1 MDLQF
6 PNFWD
11 DLDSDFTY
19 YKICT
24 LPKSNIHDTDMEKN
38 MIYKNK
44 NWSRR
49 DFIKIAGAAGV
60 GAVVSPVEHL
70 LADAVKSETEA
81 SEPQYVPKRS
91 FGRSGV
97 DVSILALGGAQNFK
111 SKQILLR
118 GALEMGVTCWDS
130 SRNYI
135 GGNSE
140 KGIGKYFS
148 KFPED
153 RKKVFLITKSG
164 KSDPDKLTEHLDE
177 SLRRMKVDYIDL
189 FLIQA
194 VSNVKKE
201 MKKDIQTWAEK
212 SKAKGKISFFG
223 FSTHKNMENCLT
235 DAARLGWIDGIMAT
249 YNYRLM
255 HTDRMQKAVEVCNEA
270 GIGLIAMKTQ
280 ATFLS
285 NLWSDLGKETDVAV
299 KLNQKFIDKGFT
311 EEQAKLK
318 SVWENP
324 TIASICSHMENMTIL
339 QENVT
344 AATDKTALSFKDK
357 QLMEQY
363 ARATSCGYCTGCA
376 DFCEKAIGHAVPISD
391 IMRYLMYYCNYGD
404 HQHAIRLF
412 SALPLD
418 TRKRIM
424 QVNYSKAEQ
433 CCPQKMPIQHLMST
447 AVSKLAS

>member
-1 MDLQF
+1 MD
-6 PNFWD
+6 D
-11 DLDSDFTY
+11 
-19 YKICT
+19 
-24 LPKSNIHDTDMEKN
+24 
-38 MIYKNK
+38 KNK

-49 DFIKIAGAAGV
+49 DFMKIAGAAGV

-70 LADAVKSETEA
+70 LADVVKSETVVA
-81 SEPQYVPKRS
+81 TLQQVPKRP
-91 FGRSGV
+91 FGKSGV

-111 SKQILLR
+111 SKQNLLR
-118 GALEMGVTCWDS
+118 QALKMGVTCWDS

-164 KSDPDKLTEHLDE
+164 KTDPDNLTQHLHE
-177 SLRRMKVDYIDL
+177 SLRRMKIDHIEL

-194 VSNVKKE
+194 VSDVKKE
-201 MKKDIQTWAEK
+201 MTKDLRTWADEA
-212 SKAKGKISFFG
+212 KAAGKIRFFG

-235 DAARLGWIDGIMAT
+235 DAAGLGWIDGIMAT

-255 HTDRMQKAVEVCNEA
+255 HTERMQKAVDACTEA

-280 ATFLS
+280 ATFFS

-299 KLNQKFIDKGFT
+299 ELNQQFMENGFS

-324 TIASICSHMENMTIL
+324 TVASICSHMPNMKIL
-339 QENVT
+339 RANAT
-344 AATDKTALSFKDK
+344 AATNKTALSFKDK
-357 QLMEQY
+357 QIMEQY

-376 DFCEKAIGHAVPISD
+376 EVCEKAIGHAVPISD

-404 HQHAIRLF
+404 RQRAIRLF
-412 SALPLD
+412 NNLPFD
-418 TRKRIM
+418 TRIRIR
-424 QVNYSKAEQ
+424 QINYSKAEQ
-433 CCPQKMPIQHLMST
+433 CCPQRMPIAQLMRQ
-447 AVSKLAS
+447 AVAKLEC

>member
-1 MDLQF
+1 MD
-6 PNFWD
+6 D
-11 DLDSDFTY
+11 
-19 YKICT
+19 
-24 LPKSNIHDTDMEKN
+24 
-38 MIYKNK
+38 KNK

-49 DFIKIAGAAGV
+49 DFMKMAGAAGV
-60 GAVVSPVEHL
+60 GAVVTPMEHL
-70 LADAVKSETEA
+70 LADVVKSEAVVPTA
-81 SEPQYVPKRS
+81 QKVPQRP
-91 FGRSGV
+91 FGKFGV

-111 SKQILLR
+111 SNQNLLR
-118 GALEMGVTCWDS
+118 QALKMGVTCWDS

-153 RKKVFLITKSG
+153 RKKVFLITKPG
-164 KSDPDKLTEHLDE
+164 KTDPDNLTQRLAE
-177 SLRRMKVDYIDL
+177 SLRRMKVDHIDL

-194 VSNVKKE
+194 VSDVKKE
-201 MKKDIQTWAEK
+201 MTKDLQNWAD
-212 SKAKGKISFFG
+212 KAKAEGKIHFFG

-235 DAARLGWIDGIMAT
+235 DAARLGWIDGIMTT

-255 HTDRMQKAVEVCNEA
+255 HTERMQKAVDACTEA

-299 KLNQKFIDKGFT
+299 ELNQKFMDNGFT
-311 EEQAKLK
+311 KEQAKLK

-324 TIASICSHMENMTIL
+324 DIASICSHMPNMKIL
-339 QENVT
+339 QANAT
-344 AATDKTALSFKDK
+344 AAINKTALSHKGK

-363 ARATSCGYCTGCA
+363 ARITSFGHCTGCA
-376 DFCEKAIGHAVPISD
+376 ELCEKAIGHAVPISD
-391 IMRYLMYYCNYGD
+391 IMRYLMYYYNYGD
-404 HQHAIRLF
+404 QQQAIRLF
-412 SALPLD
+412 NDLPLD
-418 TRKRIM
+418 TRKRIK

-433 CCPQKMPIQHLMST
+433 CCPQKMPITQLMRK
-447 AVSKLAS
+447 AAAKLDC

>member
-1 MDLQF
+1 M
-6 PNFWD
+6 
-11 DLDSDFTY
+11 
-19 YKICT
+19 
-24 LPKSNIHDTDMEKN
+24 
-38 MIYKNK
+38 
-44 NWSRR
+44 
-49 DFIKIAGAAGV
+49 KIAGAAGV
-60 GAVVSPVEHL
+60 GAVVSPMEHL
-70 LADAVKSETEA
+70 LADVVKSETVVSA
-81 SEPQYVPKRS
+81 PQQVPQRP
-91 FGRSGV
+91 FGTSGV

-111 SKQILLR
+111 SKQNLLR
-118 GALEMGVTCWDS
+118 QALKMGVTCWDS

-164 KSDPDKLTEHLDE
+164 KSDPDKLTEHLSE
-177 SLRRMKVDYIDL
+177 SLDRMKIGYIDL

-194 VSNVKKE
+194 VSDVRKE
-201 MKKDIQTWAEK
+201 MTKDIRTWAD
-212 SKAKGKISFFG
+212 KARTSGKIHFFG

-235 DAARLGWIDGIMAT
+235 DAAGLEWIDGIMAT

-255 HTDRMQKAVEVCNEA
+255 HTDRMQKAVDACNEA

-299 KLNQKFIDKGFT
+299 ELNQEFMDKGFT
-311 EEQAKLK
+311 KEQAKLK

-324 TIASICSHMENMTIL
+324 TVASICSHMPNMKIL
-339 QENVT
+339 QANAT
-344 AATDKTALSFKDK
+344 AAINKTALTFKDK
-357 QLMEQY
+357 QIMEQY
-363 ARATSCGYCTGCA
+363 ARATSCGYCAGCA
-376 DFCEKAIGHAVPISD
+376 ELCENAIGHAVPISD

-404 HQHAIRLF
+404 QQKAIRLF
-412 SALPLD
+412 NDLSLD
-418 TRKRIM
+418 TRKRIR

-433 CCPQKMPIQHLMST
+433 CCPQGMPIAQLMRQ
-447 AVSKLAS
+447 AVARLEC

>member
-1 MDLQF
+1 MAD
-6 PNFWD
+6 
-11 DLDSDFTY
+11 
-19 YKICT
+19 
-24 LPKSNIHDTDMEKN
+24 
-38 MIYKNK
+38 KNK
-44 NWSRR
+44 IWSRR
-49 DFIKIAGAAGV
+49 DFMKVAGATGV
-60 GAVVSPVEHL
+60 GAVVSPMEHL
-70 LADAVKSETEA
+70 IADVVKTEPEA
-81 SEPQYVPKRS
+81 SAPQYVPKRP
-91 FGRSGV
+91 FGESGV

-118 GALEMGVTCWDS
+118 QSLKMGVTCWDS

-140 KGIGKYFS
+140 KGIGKHFS

-164 KSDPDKLTEHLDE
+164 KSDPDNLTEHLCE
-177 SLRRMKVDYIDL
+177 SLERMKTDYIDL

-201 MKKDIQTWAEK
+201 LTKEFQIWAG
-212 SKAKGKISFFG
+212 KAKAEGKIRFFG

-235 DAARLGWIDGIMAT
+235 DAASWGWIDGIMAT
-249 YNYRLM
+249 YNYRLL
-255 HTDRMQKAVEVCNEA
+255 HTDRMQKAVDACAKA

-299 KLNQKFIDKGFT
+299 ELNRQFMDKGFT

-339 QENVT
+339 QANV
-344 AATDKTALSFKDK
+344 AAAINKTKLSFKDK
-357 QLMEQY
+357 HLMEKY
-363 ARATSCGYCTGCA
+363 ASATSCGYCTGCA
-376 DFCEKAIGHAVPISD
+376 ELCEKAIAHAVPISD

-404 HQHAIRLF
+404 QQQAIGF
-412 SALPLD
+412 FKELPLD
-418 TRKRIM
+418 TRKRII

-433 CCPQKMPIQHLMST
+433 CCPQKMPIAQLMRK
-447 AVSKLAS
+447 AVTKLEC

>member
-1 MDLQF
+1 MRHQ
-6 PNFWD
+6 
-11 DLDSDFTY
+11 
-19 YKICT
+19 
-24 LPKSNIHDTDMEKN
+24 
-38 MIYKNK
+38 

-49 DFIKIAGAAGV
+49 DFMKIAGATGV
-60 GAVVSPVEHL
+60 GAVVSPMEHL
-70 LADAVKSETEA
+70 IADVVKPEA
-81 SEPQYVPKRS
+81 STPQYVPKRP
-91 FGRSGV
+91 FGKSGV
-97 DVSILALGGAQNFK
+97 EISILALGGAQNFK

-118 GALEMGVTCWDS
+118 QSLKMGVTCWDS

-148 KFPED
+148 KFPDD

-164 KSDPDKLTEHLDE
+164 KSDPGKLTEHLSE
-177 SLRRMKVDYIDL
+177 SLDRMKTSYIDL

-194 VSNVKKE
+194 ISNVKKE
-201 MKKDIQTWAEK
+201 ITKDIQTWADN
-212 SKAKGKISFFG
+212 ARAAGKIRFFG
-223 FSTHKNMENCLT
+223 FSTHKNMETCLT

-255 HTDRMQKAVEVCNEA
+255 HTDRMQKAVATCNET

-285 NLWSDLGKETDVAV
+285 NLWSDIGKETDVAV
-299 KLNQKFIDKGFT
+299 ELNRQFMDKGFT

-324 TIASICSHMENMTIL
+324 SIASICSHMENMTIL
-339 QENVT
+339 QANAT
-344 AATDKTALSFKDK
+344 AAIDKTALSFKDK

-363 ARATSCGYCTGCA
+363 ARTTSCGYCTGCA
-376 DFCEKAIGHAVPISD
+376 ELCEKAIGHAVPISD

-404 HQHAIRLF
+404 RQQAIRLF
-412 SALPLD
+412 NDLPFN

-424 QVNYSKAEQ
+424 QVNYSIAEQ
-433 CCPQKMPIQHLMST
+433 CCPQKIPIAQLMKK
-447 AVSKLAS
+447 AVSKLEC

>member
-1 MDLQF
+1 MD
-6 PNFWD
+6 
-11 DLDSDFTY
+11 
-19 YKICT
+19 
-24 LPKSNIHDTDMEKN
+24 DT
-38 MIYKNK
+38 NK

-49 DFIKIAGAAGV
+49 DFMKMAGAAGV
-60 GAVVSPVEHL
+60 GAVVSPMEHL
-70 LADAVKSETEA
+70 LADGLKSGGMVSA
-81 SEPQYVPKRS
+81 PQQVPQRP
-91 FGRSGV
+91 FGHSGV

-111 SKQILLR
+111 SKQNLLR
-118 GALEMGVTCWDS
+118 QALKMGVTCWDS

-164 KSDPDKLTEHLDE
+164 KTDPDNLTQHLHE
-177 SLRRMKVDYIDL
+177 SLRRMKIDYIEL

-194 VSNVKKE
+194 VSDVKKE
-201 MKKDIQTWAEK
+201 MTDDLRTWAEN
-212 SKAKGKISFFG
+212 ARAAGKIHFFG

-235 DAARLGWIDGIMAT
+235 DAAGLGWIDGIMAT

-255 HTDRMQKAVEVCNEA
+255 HTDCMQKAVEACANA

-299 KLNQKFIDKGFT
+299 KLNRQFMDNGFT
-311 EEQAKLK
+311 AEEAKLK

-324 TIASICSHMENMTIL
+324 DIASICSHMPNVKIL
-339 QENVT
+339 QANAT
-344 AATDKTALSFKDK
+344 AAINKTALSLKDK

-363 ARATSCGYCTGCA
+363 ARATSFGYCTGCA
-376 DFCEKAIGHAVPISD
+376 ELCEKAIEQAVPISD

-404 HQHAIRLF
+404 QQLAIQLF
-412 SALPLD
+412 NDLPLD
-418 TRKRIM
+418 TRKCIM
-424 QVNYSKAEQ
+424 QANYSKAEQ
-433 CCPQKMPIQHLMST
+433 CCPQGMPIAQLMQK
-447 AVSKLAS
+447 AVAKLEC